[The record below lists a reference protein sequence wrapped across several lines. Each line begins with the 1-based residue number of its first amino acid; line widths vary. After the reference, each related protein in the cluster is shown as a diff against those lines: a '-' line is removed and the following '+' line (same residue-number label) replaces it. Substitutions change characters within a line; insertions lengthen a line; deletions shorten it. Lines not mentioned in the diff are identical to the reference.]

1 MRGEFHLLLATL
13 LAAVGW
19 IASKSVVVEMPGDI
33 FIAARFLIASLILF
47 PFCYRNVLSLNTN
60 QVISA
65 CAVGLV
71 LALSMQVWVYA
82 VSITNSLS
90 GGAFIMSL
98 AMIIAPFTSWLFFQT
113 RPNKAF
119 WLALPVAI
127 IGMMLL
133 TLSNGWHVEKSQ
145 WYFLLASALI
155 SVYFVFNKKVT
166 KDVKP
171 LVSIC
176 LQLFTVGISSAIFV
190 SLTQHAPYELS
201 NSVIGW
207 FIVST
212 IVATSLRYL
221 LQAVGQYSVNIETA
235 SLIMI
240 LEPIWTLILSIT
252 MLGETVEPQKIIGA
266 SVIFLSLFVYTKL
279 SRR

>member
-19 IASKSVVVEMPGDI
+19 IASKSVVLEVPGDI
-33 FIAARFLIASLILF
+33 FIAARFLLASLILF
-47 PFCYRNVLSLNTN
+47 PFCYKNVLCLKAK

-65 CAVGLV
+65 CAVGLI

-98 AMIIAPFTSWLFFQT
+98 AMIIAPFTSWLLFQT

-119 WLALPVAI
+119 WLALPVAM

-133 TLSNGWHVEKSQ
+133 TLTDGWHVEKSQ
-145 WYFLLASALI
+145 WYFLLSSALV
-155 SVYFVFNKKVT
+155 SVYFVLNKKVT

-171 LVSIC
+171 LVSIF
-176 LQLFTVGISSAIFV
+176 LQLFTVGISSAIYV
-190 SLTQHAPYELS
+190 ALTQHQPFELN
-201 NSVIGW
+201 NSVIFW

-212 IVATSLRYL
+212 LVATSLRYL
-221 LQAVGQYSVNIETA
+221 LQAVGQYKVNIETA

-252 MLGETVEPQKIIGA
+252 MLGETVELQKIMGA
-266 SVIFLSLFVYTKL
+266 GVIFLSLFVYTKL
-279 SRR
+279 SRS

>member
-13 LAAVGW
+13 LAAIGW

-47 PFCYRNVLSLNTN
+47 PFCYRNVLSLNAK

-82 VSITNSLS
+82 VSITKSLS

-145 WYFLLASALI
+145 WYFLLASVLI

-171 LVSIC
+171 LVSIF
-176 LQLFTVGISSAIFV
+176 LQLLTVGISSAIFV
-190 SLTQHAPYELS
+190 YLTKHAAYELS

-240 LEPIWTLILSIT
+240 LEPIWILILSIT

-279 SRR
+279 SRG

>member
-1 MRGEFHLLLATL
+1 MRGEFHLLMATL
-13 LAAVGW
+13 LAAIGW
-19 IASKSVVVEMPGDI
+19 IASKSVVVEVPGDI
-33 FIAARFLIASLILF
+33 FIAAIFLIASLILF
-47 PFCYRNVLSLNTN
+47 PFCYQNVLSLNAK

-98 AMIIAPFTSWLFFQT
+98 AMIIAPFTSWLFFRT

-119 WLALPVAI
+119 WLALPVAM

-145 WYFLLASALI
+145 WYFLLASALV

-171 LVSIC
+171 LVSIF
-176 LQLFTVGISSAIFV
+176 LQLFTVGISSVIFI
-190 SLTQHAPYELS
+190 SLTQHVPYELS
-201 NSVIGW
+201 NSVICW

-240 LEPIWTLILSIT
+240 LEPIWILILSIT
-252 MLGETVEPQKIIGA
+252 ILGETVELQKIIGA
-266 SVIFLSLFVYTKL
+266 GVIFLSLFFYTKL

>member
-1 MRGEFHLLLATL
+1 MRGEFYLLMATL

-19 IASKSVVVEMPGDI
+19 IASKLVITAVPGEV
-33 FIAARFLIASLILF
+33 FIAARFLLASIILF
-47 PFCYRNVLSLNTN
+47 PFCYRHALSLNPR

-65 CAVGLV
+65 CAVGLI
-71 LALSMQVWVYA
+71 LALSIQVWVYA

-90 GGAFIMSL
+90 EGAFIMSL
-98 AMIIAPFTSWLFFQT
+98 AMIIAPFTSWVFFQK

-119 WLALPVAI
+119 WLALPVAM

-133 TLSNGWHVEKSQ
+133 TLSNGWQIEKSQ
-145 WYFLLASALI
+145 WCFLLSSALLSI
-155 SVYFVFNKKVT
+155 HFVFNKKVT
-166 KDVKP
+166 ASVKP
-171 LVSIC
+171 LLSIF
-176 LQLFTVGISSAIFV
+176 LQLFTVGLCSAIFV
-190 SLTQHAPYELS
+190 VLTEQAHYEL
-201 NSVIGW
+201 NGSVIFW

-212 IVATSLRYL
+212 VVATSIRYL
-221 LQAVGQYSVNIETA
+221 LQAVGQFSVNLESA

-252 MLGETVEPQKIIGA
+252 VLGEALALQKLIGA
-266 SVIFLSLFVYTKL
+266 GVIFLSLFVYIKL